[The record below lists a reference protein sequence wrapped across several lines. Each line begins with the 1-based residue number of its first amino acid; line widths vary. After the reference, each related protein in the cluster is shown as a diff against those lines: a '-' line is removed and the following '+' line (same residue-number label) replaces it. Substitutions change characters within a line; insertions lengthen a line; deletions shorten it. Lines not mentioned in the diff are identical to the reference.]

1 MNNEARKSK
10 LHSTIVLSNCNV
22 ASFVSCFPTLKID
35 TSDIGKGFDG
45 YEQQIKT
52 AFAGLQDAVDTSH
65 SLPRPLQSVSK
76 FQVYIVVPFLVAMLV
91 LQLLTVYH
99 SNPGNQETGELID
112 SVNVAGVV
120 RALTST
126 EETDK
131 WFLEDTANIISNTNN
146 TVIAVDGENYEHQW
160 RLVWIAIQSYL
171 ATVLQIAVAFL
182 LTQAR
187 VLTGF
192 ANVCIVSTERNING
206 QLKKAVGHVFED
218 IFQKGFGAVKDKFL
232 TLVRK
237 MDRLEDPV
245 RKVKANLPGGN
256 LLSGLGI

>member
-1 MNNEARKSK
+1 M
-10 LHSTIVLSNCNV
+10 LSNCNV
-22 ASFVSCFPTLKID
+22 ASFISCFSELEID
-35 TSDIGKGFDG
+35 TSDIGKSFDG

-52 AFAGLQDAVDTSH
+52 AFAGLQDAVDASH
-65 SLPRPLQSVSK
+65 SLPQPLQSVSK
-76 FQVYIVVPFLVAMLV
+76 FQVYIIVPFLVAMLV
-91 LQLLTVYH
+91 LQLLAVYH
-99 SNPGNQETGELID
+99 SNPGNQETDALLGGV
-112 SVNVAGVV
+112 SNNVAGVV

-126 EETDK
+126 EETDE
-131 WFLEDTANIISNTNN
+131 WFLEDTVNLISNTND
-146 TVIAVDGENYEHQW
+146 TVVAVDGENYEHQW

-187 VLTGF
+187 VIIGF
-192 ANVCIVSTERNING
+192 ANVCIASTERDING
-206 QLKKAVGHVFED
+206 QLKKAVGDVFED
-218 IFQKGFGAVKDKFL
+218 IFQKGFGEVKDKFL